1 MNNNNTPWYKRLFRW
16 ILRNIYTIFHF
27 IVLFSLSI
35 YIFINWNECISMQ
48 FFSRFNGNNILFILW
63 LILIFLILYKVEAK
77 DIKLNKNSLKEDI
90 DNANMLHDI
99 NALSEIINQSSQ
111 LNQNGEQENTRDES
125 RD

>member
-1 MNNNNTPWYKRLFRW
+1 MSNNNTPWYKRLFKP
-16 ILRNIYTIFHF
+16 IYKNKDTIFYWA
-27 IVLFSLSI
+27 VLIILSI
-35 YIFINWNECISMQ
+35 YVIKNWNTCISMQ
-48 FFSRFNGNNILFILW
+48 FFSNFDGNNILFILW
-63 LILIFLILYKVEAK
+63 LVLIFLMLYDIEAK
-77 DIKLNKNSLKEDI
+77 DIKLKQHRLKEDI